1 MRELRGALNSVEVA
15 WQEARIQGRLED
27 HCDSDDLCNSIRSRQ
42 QASGIHRM
50 KVQRRSRRILTML
63 EHASIKFD
71 KMVEIARLSN
81 AVNQTDPK
89 LLEELS
95 AGVLLQLEA
104 AFFFVLIWD

>member
-1 MRELRGALNSVEVA
+1 
-15 WQEARIQGRLED
+15 
-27 HCDSDDLCNSIRSRQ
+27 
-42 QASGIHRM
+42 M
-50 KVQRRSRRILTML
+50 KVQRRSRRILTIL
-63 EHASIKFD
+63 EHAGTKFD

-104 AFFFVLIWD
+104 AISCFDLGLVAIACSDWNP